1 MNHSETIDAKKRR
14 LLSEAEQKYDQ
25 ELTAR
30 GLSLTPPEATYV
42 NVTPAPTLRE
52 EWDAK
57 SPSYRQGF
65 MDSAWSKPGPSVPI
79 IGPHTKEQMKR
90 RERNESTATKRRQ
103 IFAEL
108 YEEERLKEKPLPSR
122 EEFIDTNMLAAL
134 EDVIANG
141 GGEEEVKYTFRLTRV
156 RWDVRYH
163 CFTHLCNRQR
173 NSDGLVECACCKQ
186 TSFNGE
192 VFAPGD
198 LECDHIQEVADGGS
212 NSLDNLQLLCA
223 ICHRRKTRYCS
234 KRRWHLSR
242 TTSNFALPPCPG
254 RDCHGCHRRDCKNP
268 QPLSEYEIEQLSNI
282 AKNNAELLRLGLLKH
297 T

>member
-1 MNHSETIDAKKRR
+1 MGQ
-14 LLSEAEQKYDQ
+14 AEH
-25 ELTAR
+25 
-30 GLSLTPPEATYV
+30 TPTKTTQTFE
-42 NVTPAPTLRE
+42 E
-52 EWDAK
+52 EWAAKDAR
-57 SPSYRQGF
+57 YRQNFPDLGYY
-65 MDSAWSKPGPSVPI
+65 GPRPYQRY
-79 IGPHTKEQMKR
+79 IGPLPKDSTTRKAKLR
-90 RERNESTATKRRQ
+90 RIATERRQ
-103 IFAEL
+103 KFAEFH
-108 YEEERLKEKPLPSR
+108 EEERLQEKPMPSHA
-122 EEFIDTNMLAAL
+122 ELIDTNMLAAL
-134 EDVIANG
+134 EDVIAKG
-141 GGEEEVKYTFRLTRV
+141 GGEEEVRYAFRLTRV